1 MFIKPIYREKYT
13 KLYNIN
19 KSLNQNKIN
28 TYENKIN
35 NYENKINNYEDNINT
50 YEDKINTYENK
61 KNILPPPYEE
71 FDYSI
76 LYNLSPQKL
85 KQLVNNNLI
94 YFTLEEYN
102 NYIDTFIELRYNF
115 LNI

>member
-19 KSLNQNKIN
+19 KSLNENKIN

-35 NYENKINNYEDNINT
+35 T
-50 YEDKINTYENK
+50 YEDKI
-61 KNILPPPYEE
+61 NILPPPYEE

-76 LYNLSPQKL
+76 LYSLSPHKL

>member
-19 KSLNQNKIN
+19 KSLNENKIN

-35 NYENKINNYEDNINT
+35 TYENKINTYENKINT
-50 YEDKINTYENK
+50 YEDKINTYEDK
-61 KNILPPPYEE
+61 TNILPPPYEE

-76 LYNLSPQKL
+76 LYSLSPQKL

>member
-1 MFIKPIYREKYT
+1 MVIKPIYREKYT

-19 KSLNQNKIN
+19 KSLNENKIN
-28 TYENKIN
+28 TYKT
-35 NYENKINNYEDNINT
+35 NT
-50 YEDKINTYENK
+50 YKNKTNTYKNKTKTREN
-61 KNILPPPYEE
+61 NITILPPPYEE

-76 LYNLSPQKL
+76 LYSLSPNKL

-102 NYIDTFIELRYNF
+102 NYIDTFIELRHNF

>member
-1 MFIKPIYREKYT
+1 MFKKPIYREKYT

-19 KSLNQNKIN
+19 KSLNENKIN
-28 TYENKIN
+28 TYENK
-35 NYENKINNYEDNINT
+35 YEN
-50 YEDKINTYENK
+50 KINTYENK

-76 LYNLSPQKL
+76 LHYLSPHKL
-85 KQLVNNNLI
+85 EQLVNNNLI

-102 NYIDTFIELRYNF
+102 NYIDTFTKLKYNF